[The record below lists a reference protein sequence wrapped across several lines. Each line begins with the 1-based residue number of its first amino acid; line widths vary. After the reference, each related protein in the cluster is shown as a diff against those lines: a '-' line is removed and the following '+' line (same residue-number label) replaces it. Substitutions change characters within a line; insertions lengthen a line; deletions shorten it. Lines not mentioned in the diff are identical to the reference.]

1 METMTIQWSL
11 VLFTALT
18 GIGGWTFV
26 CVAADEFLGRAK
38 AAAFPAAVVAFA
50 LSAVGGLASVTHL
63 SHPDRIMGALGHPTS
78 GIFTEAVLVGCVCV
92 FVAIYL
98 VMLKRGAS
106 DGARKA
112 VAVIGAVFGV
122 LISFMAGESYLMSS
136 RPNWDT
142 QLLPL
147 GYMLTAMPGGI
158 ACYLAVAAAKAKEAK
173 LDQYAKALLVAGVLG
188 VLGTVAFAVAQS
200 QSGGTGYDNRPDFKR
215 SVQPDGKTGFPQ
227 QIVLIKECLK
237 SSYHDTIGEKHIP
250 CSKTSQQSHCKAV
263 ERDHHVI
270 KCNAQ
275 EHRYFGRTI
284 IYGHRLPIGNIVE
297 CHIHITVSQYQ
308 PDKIR
313 VIRC

>member
-98 VMLKRGAS
+98 VMLKRGA
-106 DGARKA
+106 DHGARKA

-188 VLGTVAFAVAQS
+188 TVAFAVAAGQS
-200 QSGGTGYDNRPDFKR
+200 
-215 SVQPDGKTGFPQ
+215 DGSALGFAAASAVLAGVVPAIVGALLPKKPQ
-227 QIVLIKECLK
+227 QAMTLAVAALACAAVGIVCYRCLMW
-237 SSYHDTIGEKHIP
+237 
-250 CSKTSQQSHCKAV
+250 V
-263 ERDHHVI
+263 
-270 KCNAQ
+270 
-275 EHRYFGRTI
+275 
-284 IYGHRLPIGNIVE
+284 
-297 CHIHITVSQYQ
+297 VSE
-308 PDKIR
+308 P
-313 VIRC
+313 VSNLFLNML

>member
-38 AAAFPAAVVAFA
+38 TAAFPAAVVAFA

-106 DGARKA
+106 DGALKA

-147 GYMLTAMPGGI
+147 GYMLTAMT
-158 ACYLAVAAAKAKEAK
+158 LTVAALACA
-173 LDQYAKALLVAGVLG
+173 
-188 VLGTVAFAVAQS
+188 AV
-200 QSGGTGYDNRPDFKR
+200 G
-215 SVQPDGKTGFPQ
+215 
-227 QIVLIKECLK
+227 IVCYRCLMW
-237 SSYHDTIGEKHIP
+237 
-250 CSKTSQQSHCKAV
+250 V
-263 ERDHHVI
+263 
-270 KCNAQ
+270 
-275 EHRYFGRTI
+275 
-284 IYGHRLPIGNIVE
+284 
-297 CHIHITVSQYQ
+297 VSE
-308 PDKIR
+308 P
-313 VIRC
+313 VSNLFLNML

>member
-38 AAAFPAAVVAFA
+38 TAAFPAAVVAFA

-188 VLGTVAFAVAQS
+188 VLGTVAFAVAAGQS
-200 QSGGTGYDNRPDFKR
+200 
-215 SVQPDGKTGFPQ
+215 DGSALGFAAASAVLAGVVPAIVGALLPKKPQ
-227 QIVLIKECLK
+227 QAMTLAVAALACAAVGIVCYRCLMWVV
-237 SSYHDTIGEKHIP
+237 SEPVS
-250 CSKTSQQSHCKAV
+250 
-263 ERDHHVI
+263 
-270 KCNAQ
+270 NL
-275 EHRYFGRTI
+275 F
-284 IYGHRLPIGNIVE
+284 LNIL
-297 CHIHITVSQYQ
+297 
-308 PDKIR
+308 
-313 VIRC
+313 

>member
-26 CVAADEFLGRAK
+26 CVAADEFLSRAK

-147 GYMLTAMPGGI
+147 ATCSPPCRAASRATLRWLPPRRKRPSSTNTRRPCLWP
-158 ACYLAVAAAKAKEAK
+158 ACWACWARWPSPLPQANP
-173 LDQYAKALLVAGVLG
+173 
-188 VLGTVAFAVAQS
+188 
-200 QSGGTGYDNRPDFKR
+200 TGRLWASRRP
-215 SVQPDGKTGFPQ
+215 P
-227 QIVLIKECLK
+227 LC
-237 SSYHDTIGEKHIP
+237 
-250 CSKTSQQSHCKAV
+250 
-263 ERDHHVI
+263 
-270 KCNAQ
+270 
-275 EHRYFGRTI
+275 
-284 IYGHRLPIGNIVE
+284 
-297 CHIHITVSQYQ
+297 
-308 PDKIR
+308 
-313 VIRC
+313 